1 MPRRGAPISDTL
13 HPYDSAEPYLFVSYA
28 RRDRELVIPIV
39 QDLVRAGVRL
49 WWDEGLHA
57 GEDFG
62 DGGAASDISAK
73 VPEWHTTRG
82 NYVTT
87 KQVHI
92 CIIVLL
98 SKNE

>member
-1 MPRRGAPISDTL
+1 MELYFDRTGPKSVDTGVEGA
-13 HPYDSAEPYLFVSYA
+13 
-28 RRDRELVIPIV
+28 
-39 QDLVRAGVRL
+39 G
-49 WWDEGLHA
+49 EGSA

-87 KQVHI
+87 KQVYI

-98 SKNE
+98 SKNA